1 MGKFAVIVG
10 IPGVGKT
17 TVLDKLLKLTKDSG
31 LKVSIE
37 NMGSLMLEAA
47 REGGSVIDRDGMRLL
62 TLEEQMKLRIRA
74 IDKLVKKKS
83 QNDITI
89 LDTHFLIRSKGG
101 YLIGLPRN
109 LLDAVEPDF
118 FAIVEASIDDII
130 SRRGGDVTRSRDSV
144 SEEEV
149 KLEQDLTRTAI
160 FVLAALYD
168 ANVARVTNEQG
179 KVMEAARKLYDFMLE
194 G

>member
-17 TVLDKLLKLTKDSG
+17 TLLDKLLKLTKDSG

-47 REGGSVIDRDGMRLL
+47 REGGSAIDRDGMRLL